1 MFKQLQAM
9 LSGLIETLFGSKVVS
24 SSLTAK
30 QRLKLVIAHD
40 RSGLSAERIEAMR
53 KEILEVVARYVD
65 IDTDSSEFSL
75 ESDEG
80 MTALVANLPI
90 RRIVPIAVPETAK
103 EEPTSEPEAVSV
115 ETSSVVET
123 LSSPTDSTKESEQP
137 TEEAETKP
145 EETEEGLSE
154 LATNA
159 IAEDNEELEKSAEPE
174 QNPKI

>member
-1 MFKQLQAM
+1 M
-9 LSGLIETLFGSKVVS
+9 LNELIEKLFGGKVVS

-75 ESDEG
+75 ESDDG

-90 RRIVPIAVPETAK
+90 RRIVPTPIPEKEPAEAIA
-103 EEPTSEPEAVSV
+103 EPESIAAETPTLTTDSTV
-115 ETSSVVET
+115 ETEE
-123 LSSPTDSTKESEQP
+123 STKESE
-137 TEEAETKP
+137 TKSK
-145 EETEEGLSE
+145 ETEESLCE
-154 LATNA
+154 LVTNA
-159 IAEDNEELEKSAEPE
+159 IEEENETLEKSAEPE
-174 QNPKI
+174 QTPEI

>member
-1 MFKQLQAM
+1 MFKQIWAM
-9 LSGLIETLFGSKVVS
+9 LSELIEKLFGGKTVS

-90 RRIVPIAVPETAK
+90 RRIVPMRMLEKTAIAPQPEPDA
-103 EEPTSEPEAVSV
+103 PPSDSPASES
-115 ETSSVVET
+115 
-123 LSSPTDSTKESEQP
+123 DSTPESERAPEQP
-137 TEEAETKP
+137 DSEQANEKTETEEAIVEPTKNFLDD
-145 EETEEGLSE
+145 E
-154 LATNA
+154 
-159 IAEDNEELEKSAEPE
+159 NEELEKPE
-174 QNPKI
+174 ETQNTEEI

>member
-1 MFKQLQAM
+1 MFKQLWAM
-9 LSGLIETLFGSKVVS
+9 LSELIEKLFGSKTVS

-75 ESDEG
+75 ESDDG

-90 RRIVPIAVPETAK
+90 RRIVSTPIPEKTGV
-103 EEPTSEPEAVSV
+103 EPTPEPEPPTV
-115 ETSSVVET
+115 ETSSLDTELAAEVEK
-123 LSSPTDSTKESEQP
+123 S
-137 TEEAETKP
+137 TEEPETEP
-145 EETEEGLSE
+145 GETEESLSE
-154 LATNA
+154 LATNTME
-159 IAEDNEELEKSAEPE
+159 EDNEELEKSAEPE
-174 QNPKI
+174 QTPEI